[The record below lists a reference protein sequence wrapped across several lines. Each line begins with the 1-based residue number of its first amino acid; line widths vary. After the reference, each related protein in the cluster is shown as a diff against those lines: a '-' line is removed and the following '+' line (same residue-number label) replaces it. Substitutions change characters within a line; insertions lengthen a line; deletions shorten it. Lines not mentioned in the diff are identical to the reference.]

1 MSELRYRG
9 LWQWNPVSCVT
20 PRSYDEKHMAARDE
34 WFFDRAFMSRYF
46 DAMAAAGLN
55 TWILANTHPFPFMV
69 DLSAFPDAVVLAR
82 AELERRQAHYHWLF
96 ETARARGVLPF
107 VLFHTCYVP
116 DAFGRKHGIRPVHSY
131 APSPLACDYTRHC
144 VRRLCETYPELAGIN
159 GEASENVA
167 AAQRAQFARDAI
179 VAGVRESGQRP
190 ALFFRGWTS
199 DPVEMKRNVM
209 DAYDGECFFTV
220 KYTWEFL
227 VHRRPDPEF
236 LRWTRTCGA
245 ERVLAEFWISN
256 YQPFGC
262 HDLDLAGGIRQELES
277 LGCAGFTSHPM
288 DLYGAPFVQGPQAG
302 LLQLDRDR
310 DWYAT
315 LSGACPVGSAG
326 VPPASSPERGR
337 FLGVEDTRSLD
348 VCGRAACVPNQ
359 RISFYLTGN
368 KQNFLQPQWLAAI
381 AGSPERRAGLHT
393 LFHWKNLPTSVDK
406 SYGRWM
412 PQLDATAVRYP
423 GEEGEGFGLEDLI
436 RDLDLLDSEWIDPP
450 ASAPER
456 PDAYAAWRRDV
467 LGLRQMARAWTDRA
481 RAVSAHFSGRAA
493 EVPPALRRSLD
504 LVRGMP
510 EIMGFDGPYRLLV
523 GRHVVILRWT
533 DLAGALERE
542 LADYAAGRVQ
552 DYYFFGQAEHYDK
565 WGADFVEKGKQGA

>member
-1 MSELRYRG
+1 MSAFRYRG

-20 PRSYDEKHMAARDE
+20 PRSYDEKRMAANDG
-34 WFFDRAFMSRYF
+34 WFFDRAFMDRCF
-46 DAMAAAGLN
+46 DAMTAAGLN

-69 DLSAFPDAVVLAR
+69 DLSEFPDAVVLSR
-82 AELERRQAHYHWLF
+82 PELERRQANYHRLF
-96 ETARARGVLPF
+96 EAARSRGIMPF

-116 DAFGRKHGIRPVHSY
+116 DAFGRKHGIRPAHSY
-131 APSPLACDYTRHC
+131 TPPPLACDYTRHC

-179 VAGVRESGQRP
+179 VAGVKESGRRP
-190 ALFFRGWTS
+190 TLFFRGWTS
-199 DPVEMKRNVM
+199 DPGEMKRHVM
-209 DAYDGECFFTV
+209 DAYDGECCFTV

-262 HDLDLAGGIRQELES
+262 HDLDLADGVRQELDA
-277 LGCAGFTSHPM
+277 LGCVGFTSHPM
-288 DLYGAPFVQGPQAG
+288 DLYGAPWVQGSQPG

-315 LSGACPVGSAG
+315 LSGACANPSAQRAKSFG
-326 VPPASSPERGR
+326 
-337 FLGVEDTRSLD
+337 LGAARTLD
-348 VCGRAACVPNQ
+348 AAARAACAPLE
-359 RISFYLTGN
+359 RISLYLTGN

-393 LFHWKNLPTSVDK
+393 LFHWRNLPVGVDR
-406 SYGRWM
+406 SHGRWM
-412 PQLDATAVRYP
+412 PQIESTAVRYP
-423 GEEGEGFGLEDLI
+423 GEEGEGYHLADLI
-436 RDLDLLDSEWIDPP
+436 RDLDRMDAEWADPP

-456 PDAYAAWRRDV
+456 GDAYAAWRRDI
-467 LGLRQMARAWTDRA
+467 LGLRQMARAWVERA
-481 RAVSAHFSGRAA
+481 RAVDAHFAGRPAD
-493 EVPPALRRSLD
+493 VLPALRRSLE
-504 LVRGMP
+504 LVRAMP
-510 EIMGFDGPYRLLV
+510 GLLDFDGPHRLLV

-533 DLAGALERE
+533 DLAAALEAE
-542 LADYAAGRVQ
+542 LADYAADRVQ
-552 DYYFFGQAEHYDK
+552 DYYFFGQAEHHDRY
-565 WGADFVEKGKQGA
+565 GLDFVENKPANG